1 MTGNYAVFPL
11 TSLPSAGRIIAKRG
25 SHIALNSGTF
35 TLVGT
40 PPIQTPVI
48 EKPVSSWS
56 PMLLSEFDYDLPEE
70 LIAQE
75 PLPERDMSR
84 LMVVDRSSQKIEH
97 HIFREFP
104 QFLREDDVLV
114 LNDTRVMPA
123 RLLGLKETGG
133 RVEALLLERREPG
146 VWEAMV
152 KPGRRVPVGTK
163 LLFGSELSAEV
174 VDRTESGGRIL
185 RFFSPTMDGK
195 TDRTDWADPGSVDEI
210 IARIGQVPLP
220 PYIRKALQDPE
231 RYQTV
236 YATSEGSTAAP
247 TAGLH
252 FTPRLLEAIRARGVR
267 IVFVTLHVGIATFRP
282 VRAANIEQHQMHTER
297 YQIPDETAEVINSAT
312 GRIVC
317 VGTTTARALESAA
330 VEKHRVRATVDE
342 TNLYIR
348 PGYEF
353 RIVDVLVTNFHMP
366 RSTLLIMVS
375 AFAGVELIKKA
386 YEEAIRRRYRFL
398 SFGDA
403 MMLC

>member
-1 MTGNYAVFPL
+1 
-11 TSLPSAGRIIAKRG
+11 
-25 SHIALNSGTF
+25 
-35 TLVGT
+35 
-40 PPIQTPVI
+40 
-48 EKPVSSWS
+48 
-56 PMLLSEFDYDLPEE
+56 MLLKEFDYDLPEE

-84 LMVVDRSSQKIEH
+84 LMVVDRSRQTIEH

-104 QFLREDDVLV
+104 QFLREGDVLV
-114 LNDTRVMPA
+114 LNNTRVIPA
-123 RLLGLKETGG
+123 RLLGHKETGG

-146 VWEAMV
+146 IWEAMV
-152 KPGRRVPVGTK
+152 KPGRRVPVGTV
-163 LLFGSELSAEV
+163 LRFDSELRAEV

-185 RFFSPTMDGK
+185 RFFVSRGVDEAGGSTEQLHRDG
-195 TDRTDWADPGSVDEI
+195 VDEI
-210 IARIGQVPLP
+210 IARVGQVPLP
-220 PYIRKALQDPE
+220 PYIHKPVQDPE

-236 YATSEGSTAAP
+236 YAASEGSTAAP

-252 FTPRLLEAIRARGVR
+252 FTPALLERIRAQGVK
-267 IVFVTLHVGIATFRP
+267 IAFVTLHVGIATFRP
-282 VRAANIEQHQMHTER
+282 VRTANIEEHRMHTER
-297 YQIPDETAEVINSAT
+297 YEIPEETAEVINSAR

-330 VEKHRVRATVDE
+330 VGKHQVRAVVDE
-342 TNLYIR
+342 TGLYIR

-353 RIVDVLVTNFHMP
+353 KIVDVLVTNFHMP
-366 RSTLLIMVS
+366 KSTLLIMVS

-386 YEEAIRRRYRFL
+386 YQEAISRKYRFL